1 MDLTMFKYHDECGRV
16 GFTED
21 MYEKK
26 DEIYNQLDHRSKF
39 RFNGFIRFI
48 ESKKEDLD
56 DFSKVIYYKSSE
68 KVTICCKKHGN
79 YEISHKPSKEDST
92 F

>member
-1 MDLTMFKYHDECGRV
+1 MFKYHDECGRI

-56 DFSKVIYYKSSE
+56 DFSKVVYYFLLSFSWRFQNNF
-68 KVTICCKKHGN
+68 HQ
-79 YEISHKPSKEDST
+79 